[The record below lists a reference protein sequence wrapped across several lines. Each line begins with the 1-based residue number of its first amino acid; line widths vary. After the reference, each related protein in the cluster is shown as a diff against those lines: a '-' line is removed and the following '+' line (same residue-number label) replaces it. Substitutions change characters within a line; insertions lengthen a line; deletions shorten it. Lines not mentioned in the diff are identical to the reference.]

1 MSVYS
6 VLPANQPTAKPATKP
21 AGQPT
26 NAASG
31 PKVASDALS
40 LSGASTIFD
49 LPGLKPGMKLKIEKG
64 SSFKGFGFG
73 GTATVNAF
81 DGKTLDMTVDA
92 KVFHFIHVP
101 VHLHFERA
109 TDGTICFLG
118 ERTKGG
124 SDDKTPKGTP
134 SKVGAALC
142 TITQKPGN
150 VVLRAPDGGPVTLTS
165 DDKGNLSIAYG
176 PAEIHLKP

>member
-6 VLPANQPTAKPATKP
+6 VLPAKQPTAKPAMAKP
-21 AGQPT
+21 VGKPV
-26 NAASG
+26 SG
-31 PKVASDALS
+31 PKVAADGLS
-40 LSGASTIFD
+40 LSGATTIFD
-49 LPGLKPGMKLKIEKG
+49 LPGLKPGAKLKIENG
-64 SSFKGFGFG
+64 SNFKGFGFG

-92 KVFHFIHVP
+92 TVFHFIHVP

-109 TDGTICFLG
+109 NDGTICFLG
-118 ERTKGG
+118 EREKGG
-124 SDDKTPKGTP
+124 SDEKTPKGTP

-142 TITQKPGN
+142 TVSDQPGN
-150 VVLRAPDGGPVTLTS
+150 VVLRAPDGRPVTLHS
-165 DDKGNLSIAYG
+165 DAKGNLTIAYG